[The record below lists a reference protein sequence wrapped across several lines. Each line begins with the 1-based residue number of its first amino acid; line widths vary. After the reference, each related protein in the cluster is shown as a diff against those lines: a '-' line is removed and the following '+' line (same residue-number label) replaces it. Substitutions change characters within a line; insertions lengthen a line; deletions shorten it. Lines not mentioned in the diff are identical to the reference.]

1 LTRAWRRALSLLKTI
16 EDQFHSRRNAEL
28 IKNLKKV
35 IPNDSGSTA
44 IGLGIAFLA
53 LDFLRSSPPTT
64 STLAFPALVAGL
76 PLIDAALAVIR
87 RLLGRGSP
95 LYGDRRHFY
104 DLLSALGWSPIWV
117 ALTCYAITAALGITG
132 WRGMHNESAAYSATA
147 VFSLGL
153 VVFAAIRLGALR
165 GADNKRRT
173 QRMRAPSVNREIPE
187 A

>member
-1 LTRAWRRALSLLKTI
+1 VEAI
-16 EDQFHSRRNAEL
+16 ENQFHARRHAQFF
-28 IKNLKKV
+28 KNSKNV
-35 IPNDSGSTA
+35 VSSDSGSTA
-44 IGLGIAFLA
+44 IGLAIAFLA

-104 DLLSALGWSPIWV
+104 DLLSALGWPPLWV
-117 ALTCYAITAALGITG
+117 ALACYAITAALGIIG
-132 WRGMHNESAAYSATA
+132 WRGLHNESAAYSATA

-165 GADNKRRT
+165 GEGTSHRT
-173 QRMRAPSVNREIPE
+173 HRMRAPSVSRKIPE